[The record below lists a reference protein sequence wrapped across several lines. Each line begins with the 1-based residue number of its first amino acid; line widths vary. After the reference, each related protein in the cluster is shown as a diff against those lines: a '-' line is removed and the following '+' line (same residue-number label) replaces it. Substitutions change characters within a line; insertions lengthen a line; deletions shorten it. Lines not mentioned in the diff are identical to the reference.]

1 MHTISNKW
9 HQINKII
16 TCIISSCHTFNMH
29 LNVPICSYSGSDI
42 EMKRLIPQRVQCL
55 FSTPRFLFSHIIG
68 WWWVEAQMQGM
79 VGVPMMPRMGTSLFC
94 LQTEA
99 RSPANDT
106 GIHFLEGYCAHP
118 SGSLGT
124 LRELDVCQRLCC
136 ALKIEKRREWDR
148 E

>member
-1 MHTISNKW
+1 MQASW
-9 HQINKII
+9 SE
-16 TCIISSCHTFNMH
+16 CANM
-29 LNVPICSYSGSDI
+29 LILWLCI

-55 FSTPRFLFSHIIG
+55 FSTPRFLFSCIIG

-79 VGVPMMPRMGTSLFC
+79 VGVPMPRMGTSVFC

-136 ALKIEKRREWDR
+136 ALTR
-148 E
+148 

>member
-1 MHTISNKW
+1 MAFKRKPHFLQLLHHN
-9 HQINKII
+9 QIKQIFL
-16 TCIISSCHTFNMH
+16 SYQKSCLIKRFVA
-29 LNVPICSYSGSDI
+29 VP
-42 EMKRLIPQRVQCL
+42 
-55 FSTPRFLFSHIIG
+55 
-68 WWWVEAQMQGM
+68 VEAPNATVSCVFKNSKYFSNLPRSITMTSNRNMMDRGLEHR
-79 VGVPMMPRMGTSLFC
+79 PMMPRMGTSLFC

-136 ALKIEKRREWDR
+136 ALTR
-148 E
+148 